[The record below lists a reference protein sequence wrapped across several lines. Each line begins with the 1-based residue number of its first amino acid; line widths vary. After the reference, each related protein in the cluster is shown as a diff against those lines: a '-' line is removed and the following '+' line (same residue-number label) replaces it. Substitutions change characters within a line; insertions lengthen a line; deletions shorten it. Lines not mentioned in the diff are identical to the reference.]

1 MNYGSLC
8 KRLAVCTALGIALAL
23 PAEAVWTA
31 VQPEAVV
38 YAAEYS
44 SLRGNIIE
52 NAYLLVGTPFKM
64 GGSSPSEGFDAS
76 GYVQYVFGESGI
88 ALPRTVDEQYDVG
101 QRVGKDDLLP
111 GDLVFYSTDGPGAT
125 FCGIYSG
132 DGKFIYA
139 GTKNGVIEGEA
150 FGPYWDERF
159 YGAKRI
165 LN

>member
-1 MNYGSLC
+1 MNYVSLC
-8 KRLAVCTALGIALAL
+8 KRLAVCTALGIALSL
-23 PAEAVWTA
+23 PVGAVWNTM
-31 VQPEAVV
+31 QPQLA
-38 YAAEYS
+38 YAEEYS

-64 GGSSPSEGFDAS
+64 GGS
-76 GYVQYVFGESGI
+76 GI

-101 QRVGKDDLLP
+101 RRIGKDDLLP

-159 YGAKRI
+159 YGARRI
-165 LN
+165 ID

>member
-1 MNYGSLC
+1 MNYVSLC
-8 KRLAVCTALGIALAL
+8 RRLAVCTALGIALSL
-23 PAEAVWTA
+23 PVGAVWNTM
-31 VQPEAVV
+31 QPQLA
-38 YAAEYS
+38 YAEEYS

-52 NAYLLVGTPFKM
+52 NAYLLVG
-64 GGSSPSEGFDAS
+64 
-76 GYVQYVFGESGI
+76 SGI

-101 QRVGKDDLLP
+101 RRIGKDDLLP

-159 YGAKRI
+159 YGARRI
-165 LN
+165 ID

>member
-1 MNYGSLC
+1 MNYVSLC
-8 KRLAVCTALGIALAL
+8 KRLAVCTALGIALSL
-23 PAEAVWTA
+23 PVGAVWNTT
-31 VQPEAVV
+31 QPQLA
-38 YAAEYS
+38 YAEEYS

-64 GGSSPSEGFDAS
+64 GGSFPSEGFDGS

-101 QRVGKDDLLP
+101 RRIGKDDLLP

-159 YGAKRI
+159 YGARRI
-165 LN
+165 ID

>member
-8 KRLAVCTALGIALAL
+8 KRLAICTALGIALAL
-23 PAEAVWTA
+23 PAGAVWTA

-132 DGKFIYA
+132 DGNFIYA

>member
-1 MNYGSLC
+1 MKYRDLV
-8 KRLAVCTALGIALAL
+8 KRLAAGVALGIALTL
-23 PAEAVWTA
+23 PVDAVWTV
-31 VQPEAVV
+31 VQPRAA
-38 YAAEYS
+38 YAEDYS

-52 NAYLLVGTPFKM
+52 TAYLLAGTPFKM
-64 GGSSPSEGFDAS
+64 GGSSPSEGFDGS

-101 QRVGKDDLLP
+101 KRISKDELLP

-132 DGKFIYA
+132 EGKFIYA

-159 YGAKRI
+159 YGSRRI

>member
-1 MNYGSLC
+1 MNYRDLSR
-8 KRLAVCTALGIALAL
+8 RLAVGTVLGIALAL
-23 PAEAVWTA
+23 PVGAVMTA
-31 VQPEAVV
+31 VQPQPA
-38 YAAEYS
+38 YAAEYT

-64 GGSSPSEGFDAS
+64 GGSEPAEGFDGS

-88 ALPRTVDEQYDVG
+88 ALPRTADEQYEVG
-101 QRVGKDDLLP
+101 SKISKDDLLP

-159 YGAKRI
+159 YGATRI
-165 LN
+165 ID

>member
-1 MNYGSLC
+1 
-8 KRLAVCTALGIALAL
+8 
-23 PAEAVWTA
+23 
-31 VQPEAVV
+31 
-38 YAAEYS
+38 
-44 SLRGNIIE
+44 
-52 NAYLLVGTPFKM
+52 M
-64 GGSSPSEGFDAS
+64 GGSFPSEGFDGS

-101 QRVGKDDLLP
+101 RRIGKDNLLP

-159 YGAKRI
+159 YGARRI
-165 LN
+165 ID